1 MENRYRLFC
10 RLFAVV
16 FIFFITLETYTQSPK
31 YIVVDLGSLGG
42 TLSDAYAINDAGRVV
57 GFSRDA
63 LSRNRAFIWSEGVMQ
78 NLGTLGGQ
86 TSWAYSINKSGQ
98 VVGIAQTFQ
107 EKNLAFLWHNG
118 TMQNLGIGTVSSRA
132 EGINDSGS
140 VVGGR
145 NDEGI
150 PQRAF
155 LWTDGE
161 LTDLGTLGGSTSF
174 AYDINNNFQIVGESR
189 NEDGLTRP
197 FIWENGVMSVLEQL
211 GDSHG
216 SALAINDVGQI
227 VGSKGNHAFFW
238 SNGNVQTLDMLGTS
252 SSAFGINDFG
262 EVVGVY
268 SDGGF
273 RAFHWHNGIMR
284 DLNDLI
290 DPESGWHLSHARDIN
305 NAGSIVGRGT
315 YLGQTKPFLLI
326 PIPEKIVYVH
336 SGHGSDFNSGASWEY
351 PLASLHRALDIV
363 KPGQEIWVAAGV
375 YTPTDDPTD
384 RDTSFVLKNGV
395 SVYGGFSGL
404 EASLSERDVTGNP
417 TILSGDING
426 SGDLSG
432 NSYHVVNAVGT
443 SRSAV
448 LDGFIITGGNANVEF
463 DYPRN
468 VGGGIYYDGGSPT
481 LSNLVITGNN
491 AIASGGGMFCI
502 DGGSPVLTNV
512 IISHNSAG
520 NLGGAIS
527 GGTRANPV
535 FINVTVANNAAG
547 ATGGLYFS
555 GDIDATLTNVIIW
568 GNENEQVRSHG
579 TLRISQSLIQGGL
592 ENIAGDKAVIDNRGN
607 IDADP
612 LFRDPAEGDFR
623 LLPDSPAINGG
634 TNAPFLPGGI
644 SENVTTDLDG
654 NQRIIHGTVDMGA
667 YEWEYT
673 GESIIF
679 VNASA
684 AGNNDGTNWENAYV
698 HLYSALWTVN
708 VVGSALID
716 EIWVA
721 GGTFKPTNDP
731 LNRTQSFRLFNG
743 VAVYGGFTGTE
754 EYVHQ
759 RDWISNPTILSG
771 DINNTGDFNG
781 NSYHV
786 VYGSGVDDTA
796 VLDGFIITGGNA
808 DGTGINGF
816 GGGIR
821 TNASGPLLSNLI
833 VHGNRAAGNQGG
845 GGIFD
850 SGSNGPLY
858 KNVIVSGNRSAG
870 NGGGITLSS
879 GSSAR
884 FVNVT
889 VSGNR
894 ADGNGG
900 GVYITS
906 TGGNPELTNVI
917 LWGNR
922 ADAEADEL
930 YVTSA
935 EVTVSYCLIRGG
947 MDGAGVNLLATT
959 FNDGGGNFDG
969 HPVFVQAT
977 APSLAPT
984 TEGDY
989 RLESVSAA
997 IDAGTNTA
1005 VSTLMDLDGNQRIV
1019 GGRVD
1024 IGAYEFQSA
1033 EILSAKEIT
1042 RNNVPY
1048 DFDDT
1053 HISMRFVGSVAGESP
1068 LLFVDYYNGE
1078 AENIAYEDTTSL
1090 VHTSHRWVIAHAGGG
1105 FVNATLSF
1113 NNVSG
1118 LDEIDN
1124 PAAYSIYRRE
1134 EVGEGTFTKL
1144 NTSADGDRLFS
1155 VVTSFGE
1162 FILAREDE
1170 PVSVDD
1176 TYIADVPEEFSLYQN
1191 YPNPFNPSTTIR
1203 YDIPQESHVLLEVYN
1218 VLGQRVAVLVDEFRQ
1233 AGSYTAHFDAGNVSS
1248 GIYIYRLKAGDS
1260 VLSGNMVLMR

>member
-1 MENRYRLFC
+1 
-10 RLFAVV
+10 
-16 FIFFITLETYTQSPK
+16 
-31 YIVVDLGSLGG
+31 VDLGSFGG
-42 TLSDAYAINDAGRVV
+42 TPSEAYAINDAGQVV
-57 GFSRDA
+57 GFSQDA

-78 NLGTLGGQ
+78 GLGTLGGQ
-86 TSWAYSINKSGQ
+86 TSWAYSINNSGQ

-118 TMQNLGIGTVSSRA
+118 SMQNLGIGTVSSRA

-161 LTDLGTLGGSTSF
+161 LTDLGTLGGSISF
-174 AYDINNNFQIVGESR
+174 ANDINNNYQIVGSSWNES
-189 NEDGLTRP
+189 GGTRP
-197 FIWENGVMSVLEQL
+197 FIWENGVMRVLEQL

-216 SALAINDVGQI
+216 SANAINDAGQI
-227 VGSKGNHAFFW
+227 VGFSGNRAFFW

-252 SSAFGINDFG
+252 SDALGINDFG
-262 EVVGVY
+262 EIVGVY

-273 RAFHWHNGIMR
+273 RAFHWHNGNMR

-290 DPESGWHLSHARDIN
+290 DPESGWHLSFARDIN
-305 NAGSIVGRGT
+305 NAGSIVGHGT
-315 YLGQTKPFLLI
+315 YLGQTRPFLLI
-326 PIPEKIVYVH
+326 PIPENIIYVDA
-336 SGHGSDFNSGASWEY
+336 GNGSDFHSGASWEY
-351 PLASLHRALDIV
+351 PLATLHRALEIAQ
-363 KPGQEIWVAAGV
+363 PGHQIRVTAGT
-375 YTPTDDPTD
+375 YTPTNDPTD
-384 RDTSFVLKNGV
+384 RDASFVLKNGV
-395 SVYGGFSGL
+395 SVYGGFSGS
-404 EASLSERDVTGNP
+404 ETSLSERDVTGNP

-468 VGGGIYYDGGSPT
+468 VGGGIHYDSGSPT
-481 LSNLVITGNN
+481 LTNLIITWNN
-491 AIASGGGMFCI
+491 AIASGGGMFCL

-512 IISHNSAG
+512 VLSNNSAG

-535 FINVTVANNAAG
+535 FINVTVANNAAS

-555 GDIDATLTNVIIW
+555 GDIDATFTNVVVW

-579 TLRISQSLIQGGL
+579 TLRISHSLIQGGL
-592 ENIAGDKAVIDNRGN
+592 ANIAGDKSVIDNGGN
-607 IDADP
+607 VDSDP
-612 LFRDPAEGDFR
+612 LFIHPGAGDFR

-644 SENVTTDLDG
+644 RENVTTDLDG
-654 NQRIIHGTVDMGA
+654 NQRIIHGTIDMGA
-667 YEWEYT
+667 YEWEYP
-673 GESIIF
+673 GESIIY
-679 VNASA
+679 VNANA
-684 AGNNDGTNWENAYV
+684 ADNNDGTNWENAYV
-698 HLYSALWTVN
+698 NMYSALWTVR

-716 EIWVA
+716 EIWVT
-721 GGTFKPTNDP
+721 GGTYKPTGDP
-731 LNRTQSFRLFNG
+731 SDRTQSFRLANG

-771 DINNTGDFNG
+771 DINNSGDFNG

-833 VHGNRAAGNQGG
+833 IHGNRATGNQGG

-858 KNVIVSGNRSAG
+858 LNVVVSGNRSAG

-889 VSGNR
+889 VSGNS
-894 ADGNGG
+894 AEGNGG

-906 TGGNPELTNVI
+906 TGGNPRFTNAI
-917 LWGNR
+917 LWSNR

-935 EVTVSYCLIRGG
+935 EVTVSHSLIRG
-947 MDGAGVNLLATT
+947 
-959 FNDGGGNFDG
+959 
-969 HPVFVQAT
+969 
-977 APSLAPT
+977 
-984 TEGDY
+984 E
-989 RLESVSAA
+989 
-997 IDAGTNTA
+997 
-1005 VSTLMDLDGNQRIV
+1005 
-1019 GGRVD
+1019 
-1024 IGAYEFQSA
+1024 
-1033 EILSAKEIT
+1033 
-1042 RNNVPY
+1042 
-1048 DFDDT
+1048 
-1053 HISMRFVGSVAGESP
+1053 
-1068 LLFVDYYNGE
+1068 
-1078 AENIAYEDTTSL
+1078 
-1090 VHTSHRWVIAHAGGG
+1090 
-1105 FVNATLSF
+1105 
-1113 NNVSG
+1113 
-1118 LDEIDN
+1118 
-1124 PAAYSIYRRE
+1124 
-1134 EVGEGTFTKL
+1134 
-1144 NTSADGDRLFS
+1144 
-1155 VVTSFGE
+1155 
-1162 FILAREDE
+1162 
-1170 PVSVDD
+1170 
-1176 TYIADVPEEFSLYQN
+1176 
-1191 YPNPFNPSTTIR
+1191 
-1203 YDIPQESHVLLEVYN
+1203 
-1218 VLGQRVAVLVDEFRQ
+1218 
-1233 AGSYTAHFDAGNVSS
+1233 
-1248 GIYIYRLKAGDS
+1248 
-1260 VLSGNMVLMR
+1260 

>member
-10 RLFAVV
+10 SFFAVV
-16 FIFFITLETYTQSPK
+16 FIFFITLETYPQSPK
-31 YIVVDLGSLGG
+31 YIVVDLGSFGG
-42 TLSDAYAINDAGRVV
+42 TPSEASAINDAGQVV
-57 GFSRDA
+57 GFSRNA

-78 NLGTLGGQ
+78 GLGTLGGR
-86 TSWAYSINKSGQ
+86 TSRAYSINNSGQ

-118 TMQNLGIGTVSSRA
+118 SMQNLGIGTVSSRA

-161 LTDLGTLGGSTSF
+161 LTDLGTLGGSISF
-174 AYDINNNFQIVGESR
+174 ANDINNNYQIVGSSLNES
-189 NEDGLTRP
+189 GGTRP
-197 FIWENGVMSVLEQL
+197 FIWENGVMRVLEQL

-216 SALAINDVGQI
+216 FANAINDAGQI
-227 VGSKGNHAFFW
+227 VGSSGDRAFFW

-252 SSAFGINDFG
+252 SSALGVNDFG

-273 RAFHWHNGIMR
+273 RAFYWHNGITR

-290 DPESGWHLSHARDIN
+290 DPESGWHLSFARDIN

-315 YLGQTKPFLLI
+315 YLGQTRPFLLI
-326 PIPEKIVYVH
+326 PIPENIIYVH
-336 SGHGSDFNSGASWEY
+336 AGNGSDFNSGASWEY
-351 PLASLHRALDIV
+351 PLATLHRALEIAQ
-363 KPGQEIWVAAGV
+363 PGHQIRVAAGT

-384 RDTSFVLKNGV
+384 RDARFVLKNGV
-395 SVYGGFSGL
+395 SVYGGFSGS
-404 EASLSERDVTGNP
+404 ETSLSERDVTGNP

-481 LSNLVITGNN
+481 LGNLIITGNN
-491 AIASGGGMFCI
+491 AIASGGGMYCI
-502 DGGSPVLTNV
+502 SEGSPVLTNV
-512 IISHNSAG
+512 VLSNNSAG

-527 GGTRANPV
+527 GGSRANPV

-555 GDIDATLTNVIIW
+555 GDIDATFTNVVVW

-579 TLRISQSLIQGGL
+579 TLRISHSLIQGGL
-592 ENIAGDKAVIDNRGN
+592 ANIAGDKSVIDNGGN
-607 IDADP
+607 VDSDP
-612 LFRDPAEGDFR
+612 LFIHPAAGDFR

-644 SENVTTDLDG
+644 RENITTDLDG

-667 YEWEYT
+667 FEWEYP

-679 VNASA
+679 VSENAT
-684 AGNNDGTNWENAYV
+684 GNNDGINWENAYV
-698 HLYSALWTVN
+698 NLYSALWTVS

-721 GGTFKPTNDP
+721 GGMYKPTGDP
-731 LNRTQSFRLFNG
+731 LDRTQSFRLFNG

-771 DINNTGDFNG
+771 DINNSGDFNG

-833 VHGNRAAGNQGG
+833 VRGNRATGNQGG

-858 KNVIVSGNRSAG
+858 SNVVVSGNRSAG

-894 ADGNGG
+894 AEGNGG

-906 TGGNPELTNVI
+906 TGGNPGITNAI

-935 EVTVSYCLIRGG
+935 EVTVSHSLIRGG
-947 MDGAGVNLLATT
+947 IDGAGVNLLGTT

-984 TEGDY
+984 TGGDY
-989 RLESVSAA
+989 RLESLSAA

-1019 GGRVD
+1019 GGGVD
-1024 IGAYEFQSA
+1024 VGAYEFQSA
-1033 EILSAKEIT
+1033 EILSAKAIT

-1053 HISMRFVGSVAGESP
+1053 GVSMQFVGSVAGESP
-1068 LLFVDYYNGE
+1068 LLFVEYHNGE
-1078 AENIAYEDTTSL
+1078 PENIMFEDENPL
-1090 VHTSHRWVIAHAGGG
+1090 VHAPHRWVIAHAGGS
-1105 FVNATLSF
+1105 FVNTTISF
-1113 NNVSG
+1113 TGVSG
-1118 LDEIDN
+1118 SNGIDN
-1124 PAAYSIYRRE
+1124 PEDYSIYRRQQI
-1134 EVGEGTFTKL
+1134 GNGAFSKL
-1144 NTSADGDRLFS
+1144 NTSIDGEKLS
-1155 VVTSFGE
+1155 GTVTSFGE
-1162 FILAREDE
+1162 FLLAREDD
-1170 PVSVDD
+1170 PVSVNGN
-1176 TYIADVPEEFSLYQN
+1176 ILAGLPEEFFLYQN
-1191 YPNPFNPSTTIR
+1191 YPNPFNPSTFIR

-1218 VLGQRVAVLVDEFRQ
+1218 VLGQRVAVLVDEIRQ
-1233 AGSYTAHFDAGNVSS
+1233 AGSYSAHFDAGSISS
-1248 GIYIYRLKAGDS
+1248 GIYIYRLKAGNN
-1260 VLSGNMVLMR
+1260 VLIRNMMLMR